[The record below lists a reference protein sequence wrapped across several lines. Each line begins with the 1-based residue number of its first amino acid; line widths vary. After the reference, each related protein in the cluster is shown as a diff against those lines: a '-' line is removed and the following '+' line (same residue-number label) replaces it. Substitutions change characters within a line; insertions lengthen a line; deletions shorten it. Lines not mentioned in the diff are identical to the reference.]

1 MYGSRLV
8 PGNKNFIWWPPLSY
22 LAVAVQSSG
31 GRKIKF
37 SIFFL
42 FAHVLGGSIENKSWI
57 LNFLCTSNHSLYKA
71 KHHGKNNKP
80 VDNWKMQGRGRSNLC
95 QIQIAL
101 CYNKTI
107 FKSNQIKRYI
117 FCYAIVYT
125 ISIYFKGLNMYKIEK
140 YVFKL
145 RSKRFFF
152 ECLWFLEFIIHD
164 AKLRNRWWIN
174 FYYYALII
182 QCDFCM

>member
-1 MYGSRLV
+1 M
-8 PGNKNFIWWPPLSY
+8 
-22 LAVAVQSSG
+22 
-31 GRKIKF
+31 
-37 SIFFL
+37 
-42 FAHVLGGSIENKSWI
+42 LGVCIENKSWI
-57 LNFLCTSNHSLYKA
+57 LNFLCTSIRVFIKQNIKEKTTNLSIIEKC
-71 KHHGKNNKP
+71 K
-80 VDNWKMQGRGRSNLC
+80 SNLR
-95 QIQIAL
+95 QIPIAL

-117 FCYAIVYT
+117 SCYAIVYT
-125 ISIYFKGLNMYKIEK
+125 IGIYFKSLSMYKIEK

-174 FYYYALII
+174 LYYYALII